1 MVRRDARSPCAAG
14 LVSIGAPSDFS
25 DGSVGCRGMREP
37 RRNVPGFASLPANAA
52 CYLVGK
58 TPARREAEPRMDR
71 NCAPPWTPMPAAR
84 AAAILVLLL
93 AASGAAALEA
103 QPGEQ
108 KAIDACDKRL
118 CTMLQTKDP
127 SGEDLKCAL
136 TKTFTRSTLK
146 EGDTA
151 QVKWGFGD
159 ARCSVQI
166 NITRAA
172 IVTAVT
178 AKSYKFWVPLTT
190 ANCVV
195 ELDGQLKTVTAK
207 LEPKI
212 EFKDGRAEKVWINLR
227 EVEGPAAIKAT
238 LTLGAQLN
246 DSVGLFH
253 RSMLK
258 SINGYIYKLC

>member
-1 MVRRDARSPCAAG
+1 
-14 LVSIGAPSDFS
+14 
-25 DGSVGCRGMREP
+25 
-37 RRNVPGFASLPANAA
+37 
-52 CYLVGK
+52 
-58 TPARREAEPRMDR
+58 MDR
-71 NCAPPWTPMPAAR
+71 TCRPALAR
-84 AAAILVLLL
+84 LLL
-93 AASGAAALEA
+93 ALGTACAVPSTLALAVSGAAALEA

-118 CTMLQTKDP
+118 CTILQKKDP
-127 SGEDLKCAL
+127 SGDDLKCAL

-146 EGDTA
+146 EGDRPEL
-151 QVKWGFGD
+151 KWGFGD

-166 NITRAA
+166 EMTRAS

-195 ELDGQLKTVTAK
+195 EQDGQLKKVTAK

-212 EFKDGRAEKVWINLR
+212 VFKDGRAEKVWINLR

-246 DSVGLFH
+246 DSIGLFH
-253 RSMLK
+253 RAMLK
-258 SINGYIYKLC
+258 SVNGYIYKLCPKYHPLTTAATSAPVKPAPAKPAAKPAAAKAAADKPAKADTPAQPPAPAAKKDGG

>member
-1 MVRRDARSPCAAG
+1 V
-14 LVSIGAPSDFS
+14 
-25 DGSVGCRGMREP
+25 
-37 RRNVPGFASLPANAA
+37 
-52 CYLVGK
+52 
-58 TPARREAEPRMDR
+58 
-71 NCAPPWTPMPAAR
+71 
-84 AAAILVLLL
+84 L
-93 AASGAAALEA
+93 AATGVVALEA

-118 CTMLQTKDP
+118 CTMLQKKDP

-136 TKTFTRSTLK
+136 TKTFTRATLK
-146 EGDTA
+146 EGDKP

-166 NITRAA
+166 DITRAA
-172 IVTAVT
+172 IVTAVS

-195 ELDGQLKTVTAK
+195 EQEGQLKTVTAK

-227 EVEGPAAIKAT
+227 EVEGPASIKAT

-253 RSMLK
+253 KAMLK
-258 SINGYIYKLC
+258 SINGYIYKLCPKYHPLTTAATSSPAKPSPPKANAAKPAAAKAGDAKASAPKQPAPAKADAQAPTPPPAPPAKKEGG

>member
-1 MVRRDARSPCAAG
+1 MYRHRVP
-14 LVSIGAPSDFS
+14 
-25 DGSVGCRGMREP
+25 P
-37 RRNVPGFASLPANAA
+37 RKR
-52 CYLVGK
+52 
-58 TPARREAEPRMDR
+58 
-71 NCAPPWTPMPAAR
+71 R
-84 AAAILVLLL
+84 AAAPAAAALVLFL

-118 CTMLQTKDP
+118 CTMLQKKDP

-146 EGDTA
+146 EGDTT

-166 NITRAA
+166 NISRAA

-195 ELDGQLKTVTAK
+195 EQDGQLKTVTAK

-212 EFKDGRAEKVWINLR
+212 VFKDGRAEKVWINLR

-253 RSMLK
+253 RAMLK
-258 SINGYIYKLC
+258 SINGYIYKLCPKYHPLATAATSVPAKPSPPKNKAATPAAAKAAPAQATPPPAKAGTSAPAAAPKKEGG